1 MAAVDDSSADLPV
14 AYLIFQDPQ
23 YSGSANVTS
32 ATSQGSASFGLV
44 EASTSNR
51 GQTYAYQEGTPTGS
65 TEITLRA
72 QGGAPGVAGG
82 YVHRLSTESST
93 TEWKA
98 QNAITIPFKN
108 RPVQTADRMYAHG
121 VVYSRVYDRVIVAY
135 LTSATNINVYYMT
148 ADAHLSS
155 PTSTTITITDGDVN
169 TPNGA
174 LDMEELPD
182 GTLILMVQVKRRLY
196 DMDLYTSS
204 SGGTTWT
211 LAQRGVGLRDPS
223 GLGYGIY
230 NGQSVMRRS
239 GDFLRVT
246 GISGNVSVD
255 VNTFASADRGGSWK
269 YVGGTTIDYW
279 PGTSPNYFVG
289 SAPFDIIGLDDI
301 AGTFLMATTNQVGS
315 EVKFYVAQGLDDWT
329 VVGSLAF
336 DYSDYA
342 TSPKCKG
349 VWFARGMDRI
359 WLYAWIEGSDASEI
373 VCRMARADNPLD
385 AENWTTVGTI
395 SAFGGVLR
403 YGPHRPRA
411 VFAGNRIYFSA
422 GIQDATTAGGGDAL
436 VAGHWTMM
444 LGGMDTYPMAPS
456 TYAAGWY
463 LSAFA
468 ASFKLIGYNWQGPLG
483 GPTLSGITP
492 YTRVSAGTSS
502 VTWNVN
508 RMTITASGL
517 LGSDYYQLA
526 ISPGSST
533 EAWGHADNRGT
544 TFHVR
549 LKVSA
554 ERITSADDCG
564 FRIIAPTTHTT
575 TTTGYDVS
583 IRTQLAAIVIYDNVA
598 GAAIG
603 TLTTTDATS
612 DLEVRVTISGTSLWI
627 KRRLV
632 SAGPTAVWTLSG
644 PYTMTSGTIAGQRF
658 RVGVLAAAGVLGT
671 STIDVYEWL
680 IGKTSDTLSQRGD
693 LTKPDDMFGT
703 PMTTEPVLVTGGAY
717 VGWAGPGSIAGDTY
731 TAALEYARG
740 VVNLSATSP
749 RYYWEST
756 SLIENAIVF
765 DARTGSGSGGRWQVD
780 GVMLIGTTDLGAT
793 LQFNATDSWGTPSV
807 SVSLSAALWTNL
819 SVNSVDGN
827 NVVLTIAS
835 GTFEAW
841 PGQLIGLYLRFT
853 SGSAQGKTYQIISDQ
868 DVAGLRVLG
877 LELSGTLGS
886 AGVVPND
893 TVTIFGDRMVYLSD
907 TIWRYRYM
915 RVVFPDVSSVA
926 GSLGTATG
934 THRLGA
940 FLPGKWVKLAR
951 QDGLLD
957 VQFTDSEEGAYSRS
971 RSRSGVDQRTQ
982 EGPSARSIA
991 LSLVNGGHP
1000 DDVNGA
1006 RGELVRQ
1013 VRDMVRTFG
1022 GGGTKPVGLVIDSL
1036 SIPFRHVTL
1045 YGTLGLDGVK
1055 LDHEHTAIKSNDGKW
1070 HFVSSADFS
1079 FEEDT

>member
-32 ATSQGSASFGLV
+32 ATSQGSSSFGLV
-44 EASTSNR
+44 EPSASNR

-82 YVHRLSTESST
+82 YVHRLSTESSA
-93 TEWKA
+93 TEYKA
-98 QNAITIPFKN
+98 QNAITLPYKN
-108 RPVQTADRMYAHG
+108 RPMQTADKMYAHG
-121 VVYSRVYDRVIVAY
+121 VVYSRVYDRIIVAY
-135 LTSATNINVYYMT
+135 LTSATNINVYYVA
-148 ADAHLSS
+148 ADGHLSS
-155 PTSTTITITDGDVN
+155 PTSTTITITDGYVS
-169 TPNGA
+169 TPSGG
-174 LDMEELPD
+174 LDMEELLD
-182 GTLILMVQVKRRLY
+182 GTLILAVQVTRRLQ
-196 DMDLYTSS
+196 DVDIYTSS
-204 SGGTTWT
+204 NGGTTWT
-211 LAQRGVGLRDPS
+211 LAQRGLGLRDPS
-223 GLGYGIY
+223 GAGYGGSA
-230 NGQSVMRRS
+230 GQHVLRRS
-239 GDFLRVT
+239 GDFLRMVYVK
-246 GISGNVSVD
+246 SGSGLTF
-255 VNTFASADRGGSWK
+255 VNCETMASADRGASWK
-269 YVGGTTIDYW
+269 IIDSFQADFYAAA
-279 PGTSPNYFVG
+279 YFVG
-289 SAPFDIIGLDDI
+289 SAPFDIIGLDDV
-301 AGTFLMATTNQVGS
+301 AGTFLLAKTNQIGS
-315 EVKFYVAQGLDDWT
+315 EITISVAQGLDTWT
-329 VVGSLAF
+329 SVASLAF

-342 TSPKCKG
+342 TTPKCKG

-359 WLYAWIEGSDASEI
+359 WLYAWIEGTDASEI
-373 VCRMARADNPLD
+373 VCRMVNVDNPLD

-395 SAFGGVLR
+395 SGFSGVLR
-403 YGPHRPRA
+403 YGPHRPHA
-411 VFAGNRIYFSA
+411 VFAGNRVYFSA
-422 GIQDATTAGGGDAL
+422 GIQDATTGSGGDAL

-444 LGGMDTYPMAPS
+444 LGGMDTYPMVPS

-468 ASFKLIGYNWQGPLG
+468 SSFKLLAYNWQGPLG
-483 GPTLSGITP
+483 LPSASGISP

-508 RMTITASGL
+508 RVTITATGL

-526 ISPGSST
+526 ITPGSSS
-533 EAWGHADNRGT
+533 EAWGHVDNRGT

-549 LKVSA
+549 LKMSG
-554 ERITSADDCG
+554 ERITTIDDCG
-564 FRIIAPTTHTT
+564 FRIIAPTTHTV

-583 IRTQLAAIVIYDNVA
+583 VRTQLAAIVIYDNVA
-598 GAAIG
+598 GSAIG
-603 TLTTTDATS
+603 TLTTTDAAS
-612 DLEVRVTISGTSLWI
+612 DLEIRVTISGTSLWI

-632 SAGPTAVWTLSG
+632 SAGNTAVWTLSG
-644 PYTMTSGTIAGQRF
+644 PYTMTSGVIAGQRF
-658 RVGVLAAAGVLGT
+658 RVGAIGAAGMLGT

-680 IGKTSDTLSQRGD
+680 ISKTSDTLSQRGD

-703 PMTTEPVLVTGGAY
+703 PMTTDPVLVTGGAY
-717 VGWAGPGSIAGDTY
+717 IGWAGPGSVAGDTY
-731 TAALEYARG
+731 TAALEYVRG
-740 VVNLSATSP
+740 YVNLSATSP

-756 SLIENAIVF
+756 SLVENAIVF
-765 DARTGSGSGGRWQVD
+765 DARSDAGAGGRWQVD
-780 GVMLIGTTDLGAT
+780 GVMLVGTTDLSAT

-819 SVNSVDGN
+819 TVNSVDGN
-827 NVVLTIAS
+827 NAVLSIAS

-853 SGSAQGKTYQIISDQ
+853 SGSASGKTYQIISDQ
-868 DVAGLRVLG
+868 DVGSSRIVG
-877 LELSGTLGS
+877 LELSGTLGA
-886 AGVVPND
+886 AGVAGGE
-893 TVTIFGDRMVYLSD
+893 TVTIFGDRMVYLND
-907 TIWRYRYM
+907 TVWRYRYM